1 MPRSFFK
8 FFLITAIMSL
18 SPAPGQASETPISTK
33 TVEREVAKTIQQD
46 DRHNIITA
54 VYENDLIGN
63 GRDGEYTSGVR
74 LSYIDLSADF
84 PDYAHN
90 IADVIPTFDINATS
104 SIFYSL
110 GQNIFTPRDL
120 TQLDANNDDRPW
132 AGFLYASVGMATLTD
147 NHTDELEITLG
158 MVGPASLAQNTQ
170 KFIHSHITDS
180 PTPRGWRHEL
190 KNEPGIMLA
199 WQRAFPAALSGE
211 AGNLFWTV
219 APHYDVTLGNIYTF
233 ANTGFSIQLRP
244 ESSKWQ
250 DTPVRVRPALPGTG
264 FFEIPEKRW
273 SWYLFAGVDGRAV
286 GRNIFLDGNSF
297 TDSASVDKN
306 FFVADSNAGI
316 ALTYDQFRI
325 SYTLIHRTKE
335 FHNQQDS
342 QVFGAVSVGY
352 RF

>member
-1 MPRSFFK
+1 MPRFIFH
-8 FFLITAIMSL
+8 FFLIATCISL
-18 SPAPGQASETPISTK
+18 TPTSAQAGETPIGTK
-33 TVEREVAKTIQQD
+33 TVEREAAKTIRRD

-54 VYENDLIGN
+54 VYENDLIGS

-74 LSYIDLSADF
+74 LSYIDVSADF

-104 SIFYSL
+104 SIFYSV
-110 GQNIFTPRDL
+110 GQNIFTPRDV
-120 TQLDANNDDRPW
+120 TQRDANRDDRPW
-132 AGFLYASVGMATLTD
+132 AGFLYTSVGMATLTD

-158 MVGPASLAQNTQ
+158 MVGPAALGQNTQ

-190 KNEPGIMLA
+190 KNEPGFMLA

-211 AGNLFWTV
+211 AGPLFWTV
-219 APHYDVTLGNIYTF
+219 APHYGVTLGNIYTF
-233 ANTGFSIQLRP
+233 ANTGLSIQLRP

-297 TDSASVDKN
+297 TDSARVDKN

-325 SYTLIHRTKE
+325 SYTMIHRTKE

-342 QVFGAVSVGY
+342 QIFGAISVGY